1 MWRESLESV
10 SSETASSSGSTSQ
23 TEFMVAGSGAGVV
36 VETHA
41 RASSTMESIR
51 KYKKADPFAVSIL
64 PPLGRPH
71 ENLERVP
78 LPACVWGLRVDARA
92 HPARASLLCFVQ
104 PKI

>member
-41 RASSTMESIR
+41 PRASMTMASR
-51 KYKKADPFAVSIL
+51 KRHKFAVSIL